1 MKKFLAAVSGIL
13 LFGYVQLAIGDQNA
27 NDKNTPSIPADVAA
41 RIQRQLELR
50 YPLSKTTP
58 DITDL
63 VAAGAVLVLQKDNLV
78 MNKVF
83 TSGTSRSAPVQNV
96 YENGEITQ
104 TGLLGTLGK
113 INAFLGILG
122 NTEAPTR
129 FFARGEKFWVTRIT
143 TQPDGIVFQLMSDPI
158 NNARLHGTLKFP
170 YGNAPEADQVV
181 AQIAD
186 VLTTDPPWDPGGG
199 ANAQGTSMPDTSTS
213 APTAPVEDES
223 EEIRR
228 AAEGGEVNAMFQLG
242 NALAQRGENVDAVRW
257 FRQASDKGHIKAMNA
272 LGFMYEEGRGV
283 PQNFKQAGNLYLQ
296 AMKNGNADA
305 MVNRGLLYAKGLGV
319 TNDNVQAYMH
329 FLLAAA
335 YAQDQETRDISV
347 KLRDEIAAKLSKQQL
362 ARGQAMAD
370 KFAQK
375 EIK

>member
-1 MKKFLAAVSGIL
+1 
-13 LFGYVQLAIGDQNA
+13 
-27 NDKNTPSIPADVAA
+27 
-41 RIQRQLELR
+41 
-50 YPLSKTTP
+50 
-58 DITDL
+58 
-63 VAAGAVLVLQKDNLV
+63 